1 MFLAEAL
8 GWRQVRRERPRLAGG
23 ARSALRAYGE
33 DEAARRRLG
42 TDLAGNRRRADKR
55 LPEITGL
62 IDPAQFELITRA
74 GGYLAIRGNAGS
86 GKTTVAL
93 HRIAYLAYDDPEIDS
108 DRTLFVVFSPALRDY
123 VGTVLPS
130 LGVESVRIVTY
141 RDWAHEQR
149 RRHFA
154 DLPAAL
160 RADTPAYVQ
169 RLKLDPAL
177 LEALARHVADH
188 PGPADLASGARR
200 LGQRADAPGALA
212 RVRGAAHAG
221 RLSRGGVRSVR
232 RLLPAPQ
239 RGAVRVARGR
249 CGDRRAARPR
259 GRCAAVARVA
269 AARRAA
275 ARPQGSAAIPP
286 RRDRRGAGLLPA
298 RGPGADRLPRRAAQP
313 DARGRHA
320 AARAAAHRLHV
331 LAPLPR
337 GARRGG
343 RRARDAARELP
354 LVAGDRDLRA
364 RPARQPARGGGSA
377 ARDALGSARGAV
389 PLHRPRRVR
398 RVSRRRAARARAQR
412 AARLG
417 GGADGRSRR

>member
-1 MFLAEAL
+1 M
-8 GWRQVRRERPRLAGG
+8 RRERPRLSGG

-130 LGVESVRIVTY
+130 LGVDAVRIVTY

-149 RRHFA
+149 RRHFP
-154 DLPAAL
+154 DLPAAM

-177 LEALARHVADH
+177 LEALARHVAEH
-188 PGPADLASGARR
+188 PGPPTARQALDDWASVLTRPALCASARSGARR
-200 LGQRADAPGALA
+200 APIA
-212 RVRGAAHAG
+212 RRRSSSSPTTAGAAT
-221 RLSRGGVRSVR
+221 RSCSRGSRAMPEMRGRSSTPR
-232 RLLPAPQ
+232 TMRCCC
-239 RGAVRVARGR
+239 ARGS
-249 CGDRRAARPR
+249 CAS
-259 GRCAAVARVA
+259 GRCT
-269 AARRAA
+269 
-275 ARPQGSAAIPP
+275 G
-286 RRDRRGAGLLPA
+286 
-298 RGPGADRLPRRAAQP
+298 
-313 DARGRHA
+313 
-320 AARAAAHRLHV
+320 
-331 LAPLPR
+331 
-337 GARRGG
+337 
-343 RRARDAARELP
+343 
-354 LVAGDRDLRA
+354 AGDRCATATSRST
-364 RPARQPARGGGSA
+364 RCRT
-377 ARDALGSARGAV
+377 
-389 PLHRPRRVR
+389 
-398 RVSRRRAARARAQR
+398 SRRS
-412 AARLG
+412 
-417 GGADGRSRR
+417 RSRC